1 MKHLVAVLL
10 ALVIG
15 AVASPAMAY
24 VVVVTTSIPLPHA
37 ADEAQI
43 ETALD
48 SAVNDVL
55 AHAIAFTPT
64 VVRLENLRVVANRVY
79 LLLLI
84 ADADGEQS
92 IETFSAPAPSSAAPT
107 ERWRETTPR
116 FTYY

>member
-1 MKHLVAVLL
+1 MKHLVAVLV
-10 ALVIG
+10 ALVIT

-24 VVVVTTSIPLPHA
+24 VVVVTTSIPLPNT

-48 SAVNDVL
+48 SAINDVL

-84 ADADGEQS
+84 ADADGEKS
-92 IETFSAPAPSSAAPT
+92 IETFSAPEPSSAAPT
-107 ERWRETTPR
+107 ERAGS
-116 FTYY
+116 

>member
-1 MKHLVAVLL
+1 MKGLVASIV
-10 ALVIG
+10 ALIIT
-15 AVASPAMAY
+15 ALASPVMAY
-24 VVVVTTSIPLPHA
+24 IAVVTTSIPLPNT

-64 VVRLENLRVVANRVY
+64 VVRLETLRVVADRVY

-84 ADADGEQS
+84 ADADGEKS
-92 IETFSAPAPSSAAPT
+92 IETFSALEPSLAAPSEPS
-107 ERWRETTPR
+107 RETTPR
-116 FTYY
+116 YTY

>member
-1 MKHLVAVLL
+1 MKHLVAVLV
-10 ALVIG
+10 ALVIT
-15 AVASPAMAY
+15 AVTSPAMAY
-24 VVVVTTSIPLPHA
+24 VVVVTTSIPLPHT

-43 ETALD
+43 ETELD

-64 VVRLENLRVVANRVY
+64 VVQLEILRVVADRVY

-84 ADADGEQS
+84 ADADGEKS
-92 IETFSAPAPSSAAPT
+92 IEAFSAPEPSSAAPT
-107 ERWRETTPR
+107 ERWRQTTPR